1 MKKRIAIIT
10 GASGG
15 IGREFTRLMIL
26 ENVDEIWA
34 IARNQT
40 KLVALKKEFG
50 DKVIAISKDLSN
62 PEEVRSIEK
71 MLVEEKPVV
80 TYLIN
85 NAGIAKMGAYKEF
98 TTKEIEKIISVNCS
112 TVATLCAVCVPYMQK
127 GSKILNISSASSFQ
141 PLPYLN
147 LYAATKAF
155 VRSYSRALHAELKS
169 KKITVTA
176 VCPGWVD
183 TELLV
188 KEMNGRKVKYPGMVS
203 AGKVAR
209 TALKD
214 AKKGKDMSV
223 CSLYVKNEHVFTKLM
238 PQKISMAVW
247 LLGIRKYG
255 FHQE

>member
-1 MKKRIAIIT
+1 MKKKIAIIT

-15 IGREFTRLMIL
+15 IGREFTRLMVR

-50 DKVIAISKDLSN
+50 DRVIAISKDLSD
-62 PEEVRSIEK
+62 PQAVRSIEN
-71 MLVEEKPVV
+71 MLKEEKTVV
-80 TYLIN
+80 AYLIN
-85 NAGIAKMGAYKEF
+85 NAGIARMGSCSELKV
-98 TTKEIEKIISVNCS
+98 KEIEEIISVNCS
-112 TVATLCAVCVPYMQK
+112 VVATLCSVCIPYMQK
-127 GSKILNISSASSFQ
+127 GSRILNISSASSFQ

-147 LYAATKAF
+147 LYAASKAF

-183 TELLV
+183 TELLM
-188 KEMNGRKVKYPGMVS
+188 KEINGKKVKFPGMVS
-203 AGKVAR
+203 AGKVAKK
-209 TALKD
+209 ALKD

-238 PQKISMAVW
+238 PQRVSMAIW
-247 LLGIRKYG
+247 LWGIRKYKK
-255 FHQE
+255 